1 MQGSYD
7 IIVVGGGH
15 AGCEAAMAAARM
27 GSSVLLISMD
37 MNKFAQ
43 MSCNPAIGG
52 IAKGQ
57 IVREIDALGGYTGII
72 TDASTLQF
80 RMLNRSKGPA
90 MWSPRAQCDK
100 IQFSL
105 YWRKTLESACKLDIY
120 QDTVT
125 SFLFSG
131 SKITGVCTTT
141 GAKFNSQAVILT
153 AGTFLDGRMFIGRT
167 TFDGG
172 RIGELSSYGLT
183 GQLVDMG
190 IATARMKTG
199 TPPRIDISSVDTSKM
214 IHQWGDE
221 APDKFSYLPYLSS
234 AQNGTP
240 QLPCFVV
247 HTNEKV
253 HDILRSGFSD
263 SPLFSGL
270 ITGIGP
276 RYCPSIEDK
285 LRTFAGKTEHQL
297 FLEPEGRGTNEYYLQ
312 GFSSSLPLDVQMDAL
327 HAIEGLENAK
337 VYRPAYAV
345 EYDYFDPTQLKP
357 TLELKT
363 IENLYFAGQINGTT
377 GYEEAAAQGLIAGM
391 NAHLKIVGKDPF
403 ILKRDQAYIGVLI
416 DDLIT
421 KGVDEPYRMFTSRA
435 EYRILLRQDNADLR
449 LTPASYEVGLAD
461 KFRYDYTMRKYD
473 SVERFNQFFAD
484 ASIRPENVND
494 YLSECGSAE
503 ITNRKR
509 IADLISRPQ
518 TDIHN
523 LFKKVP
529 RGTFSKFNIDTDVEF
544 ASPLSGVITDSVK
557 YSDLV
562 NYHLNR
568 NNDERFSDKYQSD
581 ISLRDAV
588 NVLQYNTE
596 YPVSL
601 LDSDVM
607 NATVDSNY
615 KREVL
620 DSSEISIKYKGYIQ
634 REQQMADKIMRLE
647 NLIIPEGFDFDR
659 VESLS
664 IECRQKLKKYS
675 PRTIAQASR
684 ISGVSPADI
693 SVLLV
698 YFGR

>member
-1 MQGSYD
+1 MFNRYD
-7 IIVVGGGH
+7 VIVVGGGH
-15 AGCEAAMAAARM
+15 AGCEAAMAASRM

-57 IVREIDALGGYTGII
+57 IVREIDALGGYTGIV

-105 YWRKTLESACKLDIY
+105 YWRKILESACKLDIY
-120 QDTVT
+120 QDTVVD
-125 SFLFSG
+125 FLFDG
-131 SKITGVCTTT
+131 SKISGVRTTT
-141 GAKFNSQAVILT
+141 GAIFNSQTVVLT
-153 AGTFLDGRMFIGRT
+153 AGTFLDGRMYIGRT
-167 TFDGG
+167 MFEGG
-172 RIGELSSYGLT
+172 RIGEMPSHGLT
-183 GQLVDMG
+183 SRLADMG
-190 IATARMKTG
+190 ITTARMKTG
-199 TPPRIDISSVDTSKM
+199 TPPRIDISSVDTSRL
-214 IHQWGDE
+214 IHQFGDE
-221 APDKFSYLPYLSS
+221 DPEKFSYLPFLSS

-240 QLPCFVV
+240 QLPCFIV

-253 HDILRSGFSD
+253 HDTLRSGFAD

-312 GFSSSLPLDVQMDAL
+312 GFSSSLPLDVQMEAL
-327 HAIEGLENAK
+327 HQIEGLENAK
-337 VYRPAYAV
+337 VFRPAYAV
-345 EYDYFDPTQLKP
+345 EYDYFDPTLLKP
-357 TLELKT
+357 TLESKLV
-363 IENLYFAGQINGTT
+363 EGLYLAGQVNGTT

-391 NAHLKIVGKDPF
+391 NAHLKVQEKDPF
-403 ILKRDQAYIGVLI
+403 VLKRDQAYIGVLI

-435 EYRILLRQDNADLR
+435 EYRTLLRQDNADQR
-449 LTPASYEVGLAD
+449 LTSISYEAGLAD
-461 KFRYDYTMRKYD
+461 KFRYDYTMRKYE
-473 SVERFNQFFAD
+473 SVDTLSEFFNQTPLKPD
-484 ASIRPENVND
+484 IVNP
-494 YLSECGSAE
+494 YLESVSSAVVDS
-503 ITNRKR
+503 RKR
-509 IADLISRPQ
+509 ISDLVSRPQ
-518 TDIHN
+518 VKLNDIFD
-523 LFKKVP
+523 LVP
-529 RGTFSKFNIDTDVEF
+529 RGTFDKNNISLETIFSSPLNGLVSSDTSYYDLLEF
-544 ASPLSGVITDSVK
+544 AE
-557 YSDLV
+557 YSKLTEKFV
-562 NYHLNR
+562 
-568 NNDERFSDKYQSD
+568 SDYSRVSYVD
-581 ISLRDAV
+581 AAYVLR
-588 NVLQYNTE
+588 YNTE
-596 YPVSL
+596 YPISDLDVSFVESQL
-601 LDSDVM
+601 I
-607 NATVDSNY
+607 NNY
-615 KREVL
+615 KREIL
-620 DSSEISIKYKGYIQ
+620 DSCEIGIKYKGYIQ
-634 REQQMADKIMRLE
+634 REQQMAEKIMRLE
-647 NLIIPEGFDFDR
+647 NLTIPEGFDFDR

-684 ISGVSPADI
+684 ISGISPADV

>member
-1 MQGSYD
+1 MALVYD
-7 IIVVGGGH
+7 VIVVGGGH
-15 AGCEAAMAAARM
+15 AGCEAAMAASRM
-27 GSSVLLISMD
+27 GSSVLLITMD

-57 IVREIDALGGYTGII
+57 IIREIDALGGYSGII

-105 YWRKTLESACKLDIY
+105 YWRKLLESACKLDIY

-131 SKITGVCTTT
+131 SKISGVCTTT
-141 GAKFNSQAVILT
+141 GAIFNSQTVILT
-153 AGTFLDGRMFIGRT
+153 AGTFLDGRLFIGRNM
-167 TFDGG
+167 FEGG
-172 RIGELSSYGLT
+172 RIGELASHGLT
-183 GQLVDMG
+183 SQLVDMG
-190 IATARMKTG
+190 IRTARMKTG
-199 TPPRIDISSVDTSKM
+199 TPPRIDISSVDTSKL
-214 IHQWGDE
+214 IHQFGDE
-221 APDKFSYLPYLSS
+221 SPDKFSYLPYLSS

-240 QLPCFVV
+240 QMPCFVV
-247 HTNEKV
+247 HTNQRV
-253 HDILRSGFSD
+253 HDTLRTGFSD
-263 SPLFSGL
+263 SPLFSGK

-285 LRTFAGKTEHQL
+285 LRTFADKTEHQL

-312 GFSSSLPLDVQMDAL
+312 GFSSSLPLEVQMDAL
-327 HAIEGLENAK
+327 HQIEGLESAK
-337 VYRPAYAV
+337 VFRPAYAV

-357 TLELKT
+357 TLELKG
-363 IENLYFAGQINGTT
+363 IDNLFFAGQINGTT
-377 GYEEAAAQGLIAGM
+377 GYEEAAAQGLMAGI
-391 NAHLKIVGKDPF
+391 NAHLKVAGKDPF

-449 LTPASYEVGLAD
+449 LTPLSYEIGLAD
-461 KFRYDYTMRKYD
+461 SYRYDYTMRKYD
-473 SVERFNQFFAD
+473 TVTAFNNFFAD
-484 ASIRPENVND
+484 ASIKPENING
-494 YLSECGSAE
+494 YLESVSSSHIES
-503 ITNRKR
+503 RKR
-509 IADLISRPQ
+509 IADIISRPQ
-518 TDIHN
+518 TNIHDLIN
-523 LFKKVP
+523 FVP
-529 RGTFSKFNIDTDVEF
+529 RGTFSKFNIDLDKRF
-544 ASPLSGVITDSVK
+544 ASPIQNLLSKETE
-557 YSDLV
+557 YSDLIQFEDID
-562 NYHLNR
+562 NR
-568 NNDERFSDKYQSD
+568 FTDAYPSTVSY
-581 ISLRDAV
+581 RDA
-588 NVLQYNTE
+588 LSILKYNTE
-596 YPVSL
+596 YPVSK
-601 LDSDVM
+601 LDNECM
-607 NATVDSNY
+607 NRIAADNY
-615 KREVL
+615 KREIL

-647 NLIIPEGFDFDR
+647 NLIIPDGFDFDR

-664 IECRQKLKKYS
+664 IECRQKLKRYS

-684 ISGVSPADI
+684 ISGVSPSDI